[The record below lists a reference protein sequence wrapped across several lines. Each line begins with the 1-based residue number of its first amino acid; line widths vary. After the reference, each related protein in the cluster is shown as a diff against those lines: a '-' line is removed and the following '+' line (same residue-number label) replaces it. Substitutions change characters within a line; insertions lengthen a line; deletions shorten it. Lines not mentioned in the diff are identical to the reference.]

1 MGCRG
6 LYLEGSPS
14 AVHEPSTDIF
24 FERGTS
30 PEVVVVAA
38 AVVAP
43 HYTFTGREGEG
54 SKTMYKPP
62 PSSG

>member
-1 MGCRG
+1 MVSRFVSRNGVRG

-14 AVHEPSTDIF
+14 AVHEPSTRIF
-24 FERGTS
+24 FERGTP

-43 HYTFTGREGEG
+43 HYTFTG
-54 SKTMYKPP
+54 
-62 PSSG
+62 